1 MIDIVVTYLNERDK
15 KWQETFNYWK
25 NKEIAEGI
33 AKEDNRQAFG
43 EERTREWDTFKY
55 WLRGIENNCPW
66 VNKIFI
72 VVQNK
77 NHVPKWLNVKH
88 PKIRV
93 VYHDEYIP
101 ITLLPTFNAMTI
113 NMYTSNIPD
122 LSEHYIMCDDDY
134 YFLNPISED
143 RFFRENKPV
152 HKDNKLPYAF
162 YDKRLLQGSDG
173 VWYSILNNNLDFET
187 QFMIK
192 KGLLKYDIYHLPEA
206 RSKAFE
212 QAILNKYK
220 EDIYC
225 SNAISKFRN
234 EYNLCAYMYNDLL
247 KICGKAYIDDPY
259 YNCSYVTLKSTV
271 NFDDYKDKDMVCFN
285 DTEQLD
291 NYELTKKHLI
301 EFFEKKFPNKSS
313 FELED

>member
-15 KWQETFNYWK
+15 KWQEAFKYWK
-25 NKEIAEGI
+25 DKEILQGI
-33 AKEDNRQAFG
+33 AREDNRQAFG

-55 WLRGIENNCPW
+55 WLRGVEENCKW

-77 NHVPKWLNVKH
+77 NHVPKWLNVNH
-88 PKIRV
+88 PKIRI

-113 NMYTSNIPD
+113 NMYTSNIHD

-134 YFLNPISED
+134 YFLNPIKED
-143 RFFRENKPV
+143 RFFRKNRPV
-152 HKDNKLPYAF
+152 HKDNKIPFIF
-162 YDKRLLQGSDG
+162 YGDNLLEGSDG
-173 VWYSILNNNLDFET
+173 VFYSILNNDLRFET
-187 QFMIK
+187 MFMK
-192 KGLLKYDIYHLPEA
+192 DGLVKYDMYHLPEA
-206 RSKAFE
+206 RSKSFE
-212 QAILNKYK
+212 QAILNRYK
-220 EDIYC
+220 DSIY
-225 SNAISKFRN
+225 NANSISKFRN
-234 EYNLCAYMYNDLL
+234 EHNLCAYMYNDLL
-247 KICGKAYIDDPY
+247 KICNRAYIDDPY
-259 YNCSYVTLKSTV
+259 YNCAYVTLKSNV
-271 NFDDYKDKDMVCFN
+271 DFYKYKDKDIVCFN

-301 EFFEKKFPNKSS
+301 DFFEKKFPNKSS